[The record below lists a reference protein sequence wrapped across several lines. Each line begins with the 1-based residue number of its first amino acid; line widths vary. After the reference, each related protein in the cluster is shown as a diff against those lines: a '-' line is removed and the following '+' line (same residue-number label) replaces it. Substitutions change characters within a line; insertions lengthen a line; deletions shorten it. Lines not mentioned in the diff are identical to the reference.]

1 MQTIFKETCDG
12 SMSIKWPVMVI
23 VMVIVMVG
31 KGHLQKFSHTGLHN
45 VEHTRIL
52 DPQRS
57 FYSCVVLV

>member
-45 VEHTRIL
+45 EEHM
-52 DPQRS
+52 RS
-57 FYSCVVLV
+57 DF